1 MEEVDY
7 EEDDVEDTQVDSS
20 HRTLQENY
28 TIKENDEH
36 ESDVDTQR
44 RPALRN
50 SRQALATA
58 TATATAASI

>member
-20 HRTLQENY
+20 HRTLQEIY
-28 TIKENDEH
+28 TIEENDEH

-44 RPALRN
+44 HPALRN
-50 SRQALATA
+50 SLQALATQHDLLNL
-58 TATATAASI
+58 S